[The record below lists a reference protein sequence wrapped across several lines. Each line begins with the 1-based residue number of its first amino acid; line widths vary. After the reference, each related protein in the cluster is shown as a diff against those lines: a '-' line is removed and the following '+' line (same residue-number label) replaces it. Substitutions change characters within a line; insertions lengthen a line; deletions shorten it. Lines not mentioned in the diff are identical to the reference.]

1 MYIYMLYLYPKHGP
15 AVWGNDDKPSE
26 RGSRHSSVSRELND
40 RFQDLN
46 SALTSFVTELKAW
59 GS

>member
-1 MYIYMLYLYPKHGP
+1 MLYLYPKHGP